1 MILLFGQH
9 PQGSM
14 ADRQH
19 PLHARVGSI
28 GDLTPPL
35 PTPPIAGG
43 GGGGY
48 YHEPV
53 YVRRQSITTSTP
65 QFEEDLIAALTIFTL
80 LENDRHDPT

>member
-9 PQGSM
+9 PKGSM

-19 PLHARVGSI
+19 PIHARVGSI

-43 GGGGY
+43 GGY
-48 YHEPV
+48 YREPA
-53 YVRRQSITTSTP
+53 YIRRKSITDTEP
-65 QFEEDLIAALTIFTL
+65 QFDEDMIAALTVFTI
-80 LENDRHDPT
+80 LENDTP